1 MYLNH
6 WIIESNTK
14 CPTLDNL
21 GNGPVIMFNSVSKLK
36 CNLIIFMFIQS
47 RKVMW
52 KGEVKIQL
60 ENLYFR
66 AVLIIM
72 QLQFDLP
79 KSTSEPIQYFIKVN
93 LMEMQYKDIGDFTQ
107 VQKMDNS
114 KYGCNDLLLF
124 HKFYNLLITNNKS
137 NQIKQ

>member
-1 MYLNH
+1 
-6 WIIESNTK
+6 
-14 CPTLDNL
+14 
-21 GNGPVIMFNSVSKLK
+21 
-36 CNLIIFMFIQS
+36 MFIQFH
-47 RKVMW
+47 KVMS

-72 QLQFDLP
+72 QLQFDLL

-93 LMEMQYKDIGDFTQ
+93 LTEMQYKGIGDLTQ
-107 VQKMDNS
+107 VQKMDNL

-124 HKFYNLLITNNKS
+124 H
-137 NQIKQ
+137 

>member
-1 MYLNH
+1 M
-6 WIIESNTK
+6 S
-14 CPTLDNL
+14 
-21 GNGPVIMFNSVSKLK
+21 
-36 CNLIIFMFIQS
+36 
-47 RKVMW
+47 

-72 QLQFDLP
+72 QLQFDLL
-79 KSTSEPIQYFIKVN
+79 KSTLEPIQYFIKVN
-93 LMEMQYKDIGDFTQ
+93 LMEMQYKGIGDFTQ

-124 HKFYNLLITNNKS
+124 LKFVNNK
-137 NQIKQ
+137 